1 MSIEVTSIYSAAKE
15 VMFNGCPNGEGHFLR
30 CDLSADDAN
39 CRVWCNDC
47 GWEITIRKQGA
58 ALSARRNDG
67 SRKAAR
73 ADRIA
78 KWIESRGGSV
88 SPSWELERLAELMDA
103 EDGAGARSFGS
114 GIIDWSR
121 PVDDIVGQICAK
133 HDDNGVTAAVN
144 AEVLRGVVS
153 LARQTMAENEAL
165 RARKQ

>member
-1 MSIEVTSIYSAAKE
+1 MGAGTVSITAEVRAIMGK
-15 VMFNGCPNGEGHFLR
+15 GCPNGKEHFLR
-30 CDLSADDAN
+30 CELATDDCA
-39 CRVWCNDC
+39 CRVWCTAC
-47 GWEITIRKQGA
+47 GWETIIGTGF
-58 ALSARRNDG
+58 LSSPKSDR
-67 SRKAAR
+67 SRQSSR

-121 PVDDIVGQICAK
+121 PVDEIVGQICAK